1 MDRGSISSRIAGLRA
16 EVSALGRELAEGGL
30 GLSPE
35 DAFALAGEAQHLANS
50 ADGLVAVAASLGAR
64 VEVRLSGSGPVERV
78 HPVGFV
84 DPMSASMFC
93 LEAGLTEGVA
103 GRKVTLG
110 ATLGERFP
118 RVGGL

>member
-1 MDRGSISSRIAGLRA
+1 MDRGSISSRIAALREECA
-16 EVSALGRELAEGGL
+16 RLGRELAEDGSGL
-30 GLSPE
+30 APE

-93 LEAGLTEGVA
+93 LEAGLTEGLPV
-103 GRKVTLG
+103 GR
-110 ATLGERFP
+110 
-118 RVGGL
+118 